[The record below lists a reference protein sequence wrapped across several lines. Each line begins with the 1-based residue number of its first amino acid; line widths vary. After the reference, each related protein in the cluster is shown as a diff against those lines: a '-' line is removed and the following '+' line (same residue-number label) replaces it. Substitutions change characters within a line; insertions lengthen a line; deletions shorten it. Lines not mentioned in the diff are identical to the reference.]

1 MVMILLLLLKLT
13 RLLCLSLPFPGQ
25 QKRKEAFSRGP
36 QAEARP
42 LREQA
47 EGGRDRGGGESGRA
61 RRGREGQGQE
71 DEPKTASGRS
81 WLCRSCLAQNQKT
94 ERTIDE
100 IELPWKSEGL
110 AVVGTRCLESTYDDK
125 RHAIQTPQINATG
138 DHGRRVDPERKSLMS
153 LTKSREGKERQDGQ
167 HLITRNNKK
176 RHRRQGYSNVRWCES
191 RRHRRRSGQ
200 KFRHQRGISTS
211 ESGCAFFLACD
222 NLVIQTTGTSKEGV
236 RFFQGRDGVPG
247 KIYLLCHYWQS
258 KYILLG
264 HLA

>member
-1 MVMILLLLLKLT
+1 M
-13 RLLCLSLPFPGQ
+13 
-25 QKRKEAFSRGP
+25 
-36 QAEARP
+36 RP

-47 EGGRDRGGGESGRA
+47 EGGRDRGGGGSSRD

-71 DEPKTASGRS
+71 DKPKTASGRP
-81 WLCRSCLAQNQKT
+81 WLCRSCLVQNQKT

-100 IELPWKSEGL
+100 IGLPWKSEGL

-125 RHAIQTPQINATG
+125 RHEIQTPQINATG

-176 RHRRQGYSNVRWCES
+176 LHHRQGCSNVRWCES

-211 ESGCAFFLACD
+211 ESECAFFWHATILGFGQQLYLKKMCKA
-222 NLVIQTTGTSKEGV
+222 S
-236 RFFQGRDGVPG
+236 FFKGRDGVPG

-258 KYILLG
+258 KHILLG